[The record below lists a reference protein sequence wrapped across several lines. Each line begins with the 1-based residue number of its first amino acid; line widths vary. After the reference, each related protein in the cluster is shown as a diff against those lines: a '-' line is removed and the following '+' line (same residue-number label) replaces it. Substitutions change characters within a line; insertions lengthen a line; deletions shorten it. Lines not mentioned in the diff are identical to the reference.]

1 MQPFGL
7 GKTTWTQLC
16 RSYFLSSASKASVHG
31 AGSIS
36 SEEEASILA
45 LFDWFDS
52 VGPNTTNSEIS
63 ITLLDASM
71 QRRIEECGM
80 STAALA
86 QNDHSL
92 WYEYNT
98 LRNEARSQVHRE
110 SSTQRI
116 MRVIALAQ
124 QLSFEFDRRGNLP
137 R

>member
-1 MQPFGL
+1 MQPSDL
-7 GKTTWTQLC
+7 GKTAWMQLC
-16 RSYFLSSASKASVHG
+16 RSYFSSSASKASAHG

-52 VGPNTTNSEIS
+52 AGPNTTNAEIS
-63 ITLLDASM
+63 ITLLDAAV
-71 QRRIEECGM
+71 QRRIEQCGM
-80 STAALA
+80 STAALV

-110 SSTQRI
+110 SSTQRK
-116 MRVIALAQ
+116 MRVLAFAQ
-124 QLSFEFDRRGNLP
+124 QLSFEFDRRGNRP